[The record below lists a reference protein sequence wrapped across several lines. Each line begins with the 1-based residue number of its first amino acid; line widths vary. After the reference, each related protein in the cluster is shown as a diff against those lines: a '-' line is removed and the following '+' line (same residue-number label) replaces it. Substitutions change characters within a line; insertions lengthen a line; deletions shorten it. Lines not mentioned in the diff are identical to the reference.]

1 MARPKS
7 RDRQLK
13 KLHERREAER
23 LAQRRKR
30 LIAGIVAGALAL
42 GGIGYG
48 VFAFLNRDPEVTP
61 QAAEQPT
68 AAPSPTPTTQTA
80 AAAACGAEK
89 PAAADEEKKMYDA
102 PPEMKI
108 DPQKTYQ
115 AEMKTSCGTIVLDLF
130 ADKAPVTV
138 NSFVFLAKEGFYDG
152 LVFHRVIAG
161 FMNQGGDPKG
171 DGTGGPGYQ
180 FEDEFDPSL
189 RFDGPGWLAMANSG
203 PGTNGS
209 QFFITAAPTPHLNDL
224 HTIFGKV
231 AEGQDVQETIN
242 ALPTDQT
249 DRPTEPVYIEKITIT
264 ES

>member
-1 MARPKS
+1 MTRPKS

-13 KLHERREAER
+13 KLHERRDAER
-23 LAQRRKR
+23 RAQRRKR
-30 LIAGIVAGALAL
+30 LIAGIVAGAVAV

-48 VFAFLNRDPEVTP
+48 AFAFLNREPETTP
-61 QAAEQPT
+61 RAKPV
-68 AAPSPTPTTQTA
+68 AAPSPSPSPTPSTQTA
-80 AAAACGAEK
+80 AAACGADK
-89 PAAADEEKKMYDA
+89 PAAADEEKKMYDKA
-102 PPEMKI
+102 PDMQI
-108 DPQKTYQ
+108 DPKKSYR

-152 LVFHRVIAG
+152 LVFHRVIAA

-209 QFFITAAPTPHLNDL
+209 QFFITAAPTPHLNDM

-231 AEGQDVQETIN
+231 VEGQDVQETIN
-242 ALPTDQT
+242 ALPTQA
-249 DRPTEPVYIEKITIT
+249 DRPTEPVYIEKITIS